1 MISKRILVVLVLVL
15 GITSSGRYVKPK
27 FYRGPKVDF
36 YGKPS
41 DNGRQLYFML
51 GPIAYYSFRTGAV
64 MSRNRKIIRYG
75 NWGFYLFREN
85 NQELIDWEI
94 SKYLKKRIFKLKFF
108 RGGYLPADSSC
119 SNYLSFWAS
128 FPPKKTG
135 SNAKLLLYNSL
146 EQGLNSSQDADKT
159 LFILKQLGECAVE
172 EYKELHE
179 KIKRKGIKIH
189 DYSLPFPISGETE
202 KAKAYNAYLKRFPNG
217 HLAPGFNAE
226 SYKHFVNFWNVAQ
239 TLRRVLDEKLVNG
252 KNQTAFCDL
261 LSRLDSTPDD
271 IAGKIIKYYGLNGEK
286 GVLKLNALLAC
297 TKSDN
302 PKLRKAILANI
313 KMIQEGRYAYREDHA
328 VKIYLSGLDKAA
340 KKIPA
345 MGDRV
350 ASILLSYAR
359 LTGNYNKAFEY
370 AFILNKKLFPHFSNH
385 GVYLCINLLYEK
397 SNLSI
402 LNAKKILNV
411 LTAKTSKYDCLRD
424 YRHGKKPHI
433 YSRYARL
440 LTISDFTRNPKST
453 QALTSLCS
461 PEDLDKSLLRALLTS
476 QDYKKRHP
484 EAYLKAQKILDED
497 RNYFDESDG
506 LENLPRLIKILEK
519 NPSESVIYKVCDVL
533 KPLSLYG
540 KPAGPALRELLKEEK
555 LDFTSRIAIMCTL
568 AEIGDKE
575 SIPLIKKYTHNKN
588 KLLEKAARQSLYML
602 QDVDEKNEFFKEM
615 SKFRRGYYY

>member
-1 MISKRILVVLVLVL
+1 MISKKILVVLVLAL

-27 FYRGPKVDF
+27 FYRGPKVDC

-41 DNGRQLYFML
+41 DNGKQLCFML
-51 GPIAYYSFRTGAV
+51 GPLAYYSFRTGAV
-64 MSRNRKIIRYG
+64 MSKKRKIIRYE

-119 SNYLSFWAS
+119 ANYLSFWAS
-128 FPPKKTG
+128 FPPEKTT

-146 EQGLNSSQDADKT
+146 EQGLNSRQDADKT
-159 LFILKQLGECAVE
+159 LFILKQLGSCADK
-172 EYKELHE
+172 EYKELQE
-179 KIKRKGIKIH
+179 RTKRDGIKMR
-189 DYSLPFPISGETE
+189 DYSLPFPISGKAE
-202 KAKAYNAYLKRFPNG
+202 KAKAYNAYLKMFKSG

-226 SYKHFVNFWNVAQ
+226 SYKHLVNSWDVAQ

-271 IAGKIIKYYGLNGEK
+271 IAEKIIKYYGLNGEK
-286 GVLKLNALLAC
+286 GALKLNALLAC
-297 TKSDN
+297 TKSYN

-313 KMIQEGRYAYREDHA
+313 KTIPEGMNPYIADYAI
-328 VKIYLSGLDKAA
+328 KIYLLGIDKAA
-340 KKIPA
+340 EKIPA

-350 ASILLSYAR
+350 ASILLAYAR
-359 LTGNYNKAFEY
+359 LTGDYNKAFEY
-370 AFILNKKLFPHFSNH
+370 AFVLNKKLFPHFPNH
-385 GVYLCINLLYEK
+385 GFSLCIKLLYEK

-402 LNAKKILNV
+402 LNAQRILNV
-411 LTAKTSKYDCLRD
+411 LTAKTSKYDYFQD
-424 YRHGKKPHI
+424 YRNGKKPHI

-440 LTISDFTRNPKST
+440 LTISDFSRNPKST
-453 QALTSLCS
+453 QALAGLCS
-461 PEDLDKSLLRALLTS
+461 PEDLNRSLLQALLAS
-476 QDYKKRHP
+476 ENYKKRHP
-484 EAYLKAQKILDED
+484 EAYLKAQKLLDKG
-497 RNYFDESDG
+497 RNYFDESEG

-519 NPSESVIYKVCDVL
+519 NPSESMIYKVCDVL

-540 KPAGPALRELLKEEK
+540 RPAGLALRELLKKEK

-575 SIPLIKKYTHNKN
+575 SIPLLKKYTHNKN